1 MRQIGAIAKGEEYP
15 DIALPSVTSFSLQAG
30 RIFVMRGFSRKN
42 KSGNH
47 TDIVM
52 PKALKKGVSY
62 HNEPPCRCNG
72 LSHVVQYA

>member
-1 MRQIGAIAKGEEYP
+1 
-15 DIALPSVTSFSLQAG
+15 VTSLSLQAG

-42 KSGNH
+42 TSGNH

-62 HNEPPCRCNG
+62 HRAPPCASAQF
-72 LSHVVQYA
+72 LKK